1 MRSVSGSASER
12 WKAMRFKTRYLVGA
26 MAMMLPA
33 TAMAQSEMA
42 QNQGFYVQGGLG
54 ADWGMDA
61 DMSAPAGS
69 AKVEFDNPGWFG
81 ALSLGYD
88 FGWPRVE
95 LEGNFRNTDPKGGS
109 DLGSSIDTYG
119 LMANVLVDLDF
130 GFPVI
135 PYIGAGAGA
144 AYVDTGR

>member
-1 MRSVSGSASER
+1 MIRRPPRS
-12 WKAMRFKTRYLVGA
+12 TRTDTLFPYTTLFR
-26 MAMMLPA
+26 
-33 TAMAQSEMA
+33 S
-42 QNQGFYVQGGLG
+42 
-54 ADWGMDA
+54 
-61 DMSAPAGS
+61 SAPAGS
-69 AKVEFDNPGWFG
+69 DKVEFDNPGWFG

-95 LEGNFRNTDPKGGS
+95 LEGNFRNNDPKGGS

-144 AYVDTGR
+144 AYVDTGFGESTNLAYQVSAVADHPIPPQQPACL